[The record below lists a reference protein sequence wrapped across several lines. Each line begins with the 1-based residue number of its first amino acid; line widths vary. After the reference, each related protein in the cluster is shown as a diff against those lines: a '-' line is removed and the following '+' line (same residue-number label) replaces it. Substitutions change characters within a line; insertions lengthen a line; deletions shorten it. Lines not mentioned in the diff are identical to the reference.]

1 MPELS
6 LLGSLAALAHAS
18 LPLLWASTLCFRGA
32 HFSNFVLWSRNAFE
46 SSPAGNV
53 PTPLLG
59 QAFLN
64 AADDGQYLLA
74 GTCFLW
80 RSLGVGTRAALKRL
94 ALLGISLFLLTLA
107 LSCVDGTRSS
117 ASHTLGSSRTSK
129 ALISSGLGL
138 LWWGG
143 HLPHVCLPQQS
154 MIAAG
159 IDHRCPTLA
168 LARCTHVR
176 EFAGAYDGAVST
188 GLIPFHHLSIGTLC
202 LLVAGYASSAPAIL
216 GSLWTLTACGSS
228 LLTLAIASGSM
239 GSLSTALSFAL
250 LFAPSYGPVASAYAT
265 VWALFGHHYWV
276 GILSLPGAASHLALF
291 AVRARSALA
300 VLFSHRDTLL
310 GHLTWARTF
319 VGAHSVGA
327 LIHNDSME
335 ALARNHDT
343 FSDASIQVR
352 PMLAVLAASPA
363 LSSADFL
370 VLHAECFC
378 VHTAVLV
385 LLKGLLLA
393 RSSRLV
399 PDKGLLGFT
408 YPCDGPGRGG
418 TCQISPSDHGFLGA
432 FWAYNTGS
440 LGPFHSFWYAQ
451 AVLWGQLDDWAVS
464 ATSINGWLR
473 SLLWTQSA
481 KVIQAYGTPFSHHSL
496 VFFTG
501 HFVWAFSLMF
511 LFTGRGYWQELVE
524 SVAWAHLK
532 LQLVPTIQP
541 RALSITTGRAV
552 GCTHYLAGGVAA
564 SWAFSTC
571 RFVS

>member
-1 MPELS
+1 M
-6 LLGSLAALAHAS
+6 
-18 LPLLWASTLCFRGA
+18 
-32 HFSNFVLWSRNAFE
+32 LWSRNAFE
-46 SSPAGNV
+46 SSPAGNA

-80 RSLGVGTRAALKRL
+80 RSFGVGTRAALKRL
-94 ALLGISLFLLTLA
+94 ALLGISLFLLCSGFLLTLA
-107 LSCVDGTRSS
+107 RTRLRPAQPWTLK
-117 ASHTLGSSRTSK
+117 AS
-129 ALISSGLGL
+129 LISSGLGL
-138 LWWGG
+138 LSWGG

-154 MIAAG
+154 MLAAG
-159 IDHRCPTLA
+159 IDVTKLAPA

-188 GLIPFHHLSIGTLC
+188 GLIPFHHLSIGTLAITC
-202 LLVAGYASSAPAIL
+202 ALDQPAF
-216 GSLWTLTACGSS
+216 GSVQCSRLWTLTACGSS
-228 LLTLAIASGSM
+228 LLSLAIASGSM
-239 GSLSTALSFAL
+239 GSLSIALCFAL

-265 VWALFGHHYWV
+265 VWALFCHHFWV
-276 GILSLPGAASHLALF
+276 GILSLPAAASHLALF
-291 AVRARSALA
+291 AVRARSTFAL
-300 VLFSHRDTLL
+300 LFSHRDTLL

-319 VGAHSVGA
+319 LGAHSVGA

-363 LSSADFL
+363 LSSFSTGDFL
-370 VLHAECFC
+370 VGHVECFC

-440 LGPFHSFWYAQ
+440 LGPFHSFWA
-451 AVLWGQLDDWAVS
+451 LPWRQLDDWAVS

-481 KVIQAYGTPFSHHSL
+481 KVIQAYGTPFSAYSL

-532 LQLVPTIQP
+532 LQLVPAIQP

-552 GCTHYLAGGVAA
+552 GCRHYLAGGIGA